1 MKKSNPHLWGIFYL
15 PWAYFF
21 VAILWPLHCNLLGII
36 GIHGKRFVEIKH
48 ATPRVG
54 DTLGKRVYVYSVTW
68 VRIPLSP
75 HPFSIDKIKKCPSI
89 LGCFLL

>member
-54 DTLGKRVYVYSVTW
+54 DTLGKRVNV
-68 VRIPLSP
+68 
-75 HPFSIDKIKKCPSI
+75 
-89 LGCFLL
+89 